1 MARFSPEQV
10 AAARAGDEA
19 ALAGAIAH
27 MTPAIRR
34 GASVCIVPG
43 LEFEDAVQEGI
54 IALLRAIQTYDPARG
69 AAFEPYAAA
78 CIRHGQFSARRAALR
93 KKNEPLLNSLP
104 LDMQAEKTS
113 PGPEELAIQSEEYDA
128 WMKRLDVL
136 LSSFEREV
144 LRLFLD
150 GLGCPQIAARLG
162 RTPKAVENA
171 LSRARRK
178 LRAE

>member
-34 GASVCIVPG
+34 GASVCAGPG
-43 LEFEDAVQEGI
+43 LEYEDAVQEGI
-54 IALLRAIQTYDPARG
+54 IALFHAVQTYDPAR

-78 CIRHGQFSARRAALR
+78 CIRHAQFSARRAAQR
-93 KKNEPLLNSLP
+93 KKHGPLLGSLP
-104 LDMQAEKTS
+104 LGEETGETS
-113 PGPEELAIQSEEYDA
+113 PGPEELAIQSERYDD
-128 WMKRLDVL
+128 WMRRLDAQ
-136 LSSFEREV
+136 LSPFEREV
-144 LRLFLD
+144 LGLFLD
-150 GLGCPQIAARLG
+150 GMGSARIAAALG
-162 RTPKAVENA
+162 RPHKAVENA

-178 LRAE
+178 LRAG

>member
-1 MARFSPEQV
+1 MARFSPEQI
-10 AAARAGDEA
+10 AAARAGDET

-34 GASVCIVPG
+34 GASVCTGPG

-54 IALLRAIQTYDPARG
+54 IALLRAIQTYDPSR

-78 CIRHGQFSARRAALR
+78 CIRHAQFSARRAAQR
-93 KKNEPLLNSLP
+93 KKHEPLLNSLP
-104 LDMQAEKTS
+104 LESRTEETI

-128 WMKRLDVL
+128 WMRRMDTQ
-136 LSSFEREV
+136 LSPFEREV

-150 GLGCPQIAARLG
+150 GLGCLQIASALG
-162 RTPKAVENA
+162 RPPKAVENA
-171 LSRARRK
+171 LTRARRK
-178 LRAE
+178 LRAG